1 MRAHNNEHFDSLP
14 SLDVNA
20 LKHIAYVFDGLV
32 YYIRSG
38 MDGSDSEAI
47 REGFNLESWNDQVFF
62 FKNTNLMYVIV
73 ALFIVLRFFSK
84 FKFQILKLY

>member
-38 MDGSDSEAI
+38 MDGSDSEAVRDGLNI
-47 REGFNLESWNDQVFF
+47 DPWNDQVSFHC
-62 FKNTNLMYVIV
+62 MYQNVGLIYNQ
-73 ALFIVLRFFSK
+73 AISW
-84 FKFQILKLY
+84 

>member
-32 YYIRSG
+32 YFIRSG
-38 MDGSDSEAI
+38 IDGGDSEAVRDGLTI
-47 REGFNLESWNDQVFF
+47 DPWNDQVTTFF
-62 FKNTNLMYVIV
+62 
-73 ALFIVLRFFSK
+73 LFNSNNC
-84 FKFQILKLY
+84 

>member
-38 MDGSDSEAI
+38 IDGSDPETVRDGLNI
-47 REGFNLESWNDQVFF
+47 DPWNDQV
-62 FKNTNLMYVIV
+62 NLY
-73 ALFIVLRFFSK
+73 
-84 FKFQILKLY
+84 